1 MASNVSGSKRRTISE
16 TLDTERLSPDTL
28 TWCCSGPDA
37 SFGKLTSLRLTAV
50 GCGVGTRSGAAIVP
64 STRSKLAQLLVSQ
77 PNRTPELED
86 GRAVVTG
93 PPSLGFVNR
102 LLSKVVE
109 IRASEVRSV
118 AFAFT
123 CNFAL
128 LASYYVLR
136 PVRDAMATV
145 FGVDQ
150 LQNLFT
156 GTLIL
161 TLICSPAFAWL
172 TDTFKLSKVLI
183 GVFCFL
189 IANLL
194 LFYVWF
200 SASPDSRSL
209 AAVFYWW
216 FSVVNLF
223 MISVFWSLMVDVF
236 TPTQASR
243 LLPAITAGGSLGAI
257 LGPVVTSL
265 SVKSLGVK
273 SMLLLAAAGLLIV
286 IALVHWLIEEKRH
299 LQDSHAET
307 QASTHDPKLRG
318 TMLDGF
324 KVLFTSSYQV
334 NQALFMLLMTWI
346 ATIGYF
352 IQTDMI
358 AKAFGDVASRTQ
370 ALANI
375 DLIVNVASA
384 AIALFGLSRFIS
396 RFGVTGSLVLNPILM
411 AVSFVLMAISPT
423 LLMLQATQA
432 LRRVTQY
439 AIARPSR
446 EISFTVVDQE
456 SRYKTKNIIDVV
468 MYRLGDLSSAWVQAG
483 MRWLGF
489 GFGASLSLGVLA
501 AVLWGGSAWALG
513 QQYERRKV
521 AAKNTA
527 APAS

>member
-1 MASNVSGSKRRTISE
+1 M
-16 TLDTERLSPDTL
+16 
-28 TWCCSGPDA
+28 
-37 SFGKLTSLRLTAV
+37 LRK
-50 GCGVGTRSGAAIVP
+50 IVEVN
-64 STRSKLAQLLVSQ
+64 AQEV
-77 PNRTPELED
+77 
-86 GRAVVTG
+86 RAVA
-93 PPSLGFVNR
+93 L
-102 LLSKVVE
+102 
-109 IRASEVRSV
+109 
-118 AFAFT
+118 AFA
-123 CNFAL
+123 CNFVL

-145 FGVDQ
+145 FGVNQ

-161 TLICSPAFAWL
+161 TLICSPVFAWL
-172 TDTFKLSKVLI
+172 TDTFKISKVLV

-194 LFYVWF
+194 LFYAWLN
-200 SASPDSRSL
+200 ASPDSRAL
-209 AAVFYWW
+209 AAAFYWW

-243 LLPAITAGGSLGAI
+243 LLPAISAGGSLGAI
-257 LGPVVTSL
+257 IGPVVTSL
-265 SVKSLGVK
+265 FVK
-273 SMLLLAAAGLLIV
+273 SMGVKNMLLLSAAGLVIV
-286 IALVHWLIEEKRH
+286 IAFVGSLIREKRR

-307 QASTHDPKLRG
+307 QKSTFDHRLHG

-324 KVLFTSSYQV
+324 KALLTSSYQL
-334 NQALFMLLMTWI
+334 NQAVFIVLMTWI

-358 AKAFGDVASRTQ
+358 ARAFGDLASRTQ

-375 DLIVNVASA
+375 DLVVNVVSA
-384 AIALFGLSRFIS
+384 AVALFGLSRFIS

-411 AVSFVLMAISPT
+411 AISFILMALSPT

-456 SRYKTKNIIDVV
+456 NRYKTKNLIDVV
-468 MYRLGDLSSAWVQAG
+468 MYRFGDLSSAWVQAG
-483 MRWLGF
+483 VRWLGF
-489 GFGASLSLGVLA
+489 GVGASLSLGVL
-501 AVLWGGSAWALG
+501 VSGLWGISAWKLG
-513 QQYERRKV
+513 RQYERRRI
-521 AAKNTA
+521 AATVGA
-527 APAS
+527 EG